1 MQKLHRIFTAVVLG
15 LLVSVGSLT
24 VAPRQAQAQFVCANC
39 SDLITQLMEY
49 FEQLLQYAKQL
60 DQYNLQIKQWEDM
73 VRNSVKLPTSYFD
86 NAISTIRGVEQT
98 MQQGRHVYYNITN
111 LNERFAELYPNVWE
125 QMATARHGTFE
136 DAVNR
141 RWETGEVARDSYRTT
156 IQSLAVQASS
166 LESDQYSM
174 DQIAGQ
180 LMDPSGRL
188 DALQAA
194 GQYAQH
200 SAQQMMKMRQLSMVS
215 VQLHANALA
224 DEQRLRDRR
233 DAEYAMWA
241 QNIPKE
247 PVATPNTSS
256 DYVRVP

>member
-1 MQKLHRIFTAVVLG
+1 MQRLHKVLTAVVLG

-24 VAPRQAQAQFVCANC
+24 VAPRKAQAQFVCANC

-49 FEQLLQYAKQL
+49 FEQLLQYAKQIE
-60 DQYNLQIKQWEDM
+60 QYNLQVRQWEDM

-86 NAISTIRGVEQT
+86 NAISTIRGVELT

-125 QMATARHGTFE
+125 QWGPSRHYTYE
-136 DAVNR
+136 DGMNR
-141 RWETGEVARDSYRTT
+141 QWESGEVARDSYRTT
-156 IQSLAVQASS
+156 LQAMAVQASS
-166 LESDQYSM
+166 LENDQSSM
-174 DQIAGQ
+174 DSIASQ

-200 SAQQMMKMRQLSMVS
+200 SAQQMMKMRQIAMVS

-224 DEQRLRDRR
+224 DEQRIRDMR
-233 DAEYAMWA
+233 AGEQAIWA
-241 QNIPKE
+241 QNIPKA
-247 PVATPNTSS
+247 PVATPNTST